1 MYSDEGTMTV
11 RHPHHHGH
19 DEGSDHRRP
28 GPARGGCEP
37 RADHRSA
44 GDHDG
49 HDRDLHDRD
58 LHDRDLHDRDLHD
71 HGLHDH
77 GTAGPGQSIGR
88 PTILS
93 ITCAEGER
101 ISKIR
106 RADGSTFTVIVP
118 RGGIDRP
125 WATSRPGARWVHEDG
140 APPRVPDS
148 ALARL
153 AARVGLADGPALQL
167 PSPEG

>member
-1 MYSDEGTMTV
+1 MYSNEGTMTV

-19 DEGSDHRRP
+19 DEGPDHRRP
-28 GPARGGCEP
+28 GPAGSGCEP
-37 RADHRSA
+37 RGDHRSA
-44 GDHDG
+44 GDHES
-49 HDRDLHDRD
+49 HDHGLHERDLR
-58 LHDRDLHDRDLHD
+58 D

-125 WATSRPGARWVHEDG
+125 WATSRPGRQWVHDDG
-140 APPRVPDS
+140 APPRVPAS

-167 PSPEG
+167 LSPEG

>member
-1 MYSDEGTMTV
+1 MTV

-19 DEGSDHRRP
+19 DEASDRP
-28 GPARGGCEP
+28 GAGSGRDAGEP
-37 RADHRSA
+37 PADHSA
-44 GDHDG
+44 AH
-49 HDRDLHDRD
+49 HPAV
-58 LHDRDLHDRDLHD
+58 D

-77 GTAGPGQSIGR
+77 GRHDHGPAGSRDSIGR

-93 ITCAEGER
+93 ITCAGGER

-125 WATSRPGARWVHEDG
+125 WDTSGPGTRWVHEDG
-140 APPRVPDS
+140 TPRHVPAW

-167 PSPEG
+167 LSTEN

>member
-19 DEGSDHRRP
+19 DDGSDHRRP

-49 HDRDLHDRD
+49 RDHGLGDHDGHDRGLHDR
-58 LHDRDLHDRDLHD
+58 
-71 HGLHDH
+71 GP
-77 GTAGPGQSIGR
+77 AGPGQSIGR

-125 WATSRPGARWVHEDG
+125 WATARPGTRWVHEDG

-167 PSPEG
+167 LSPEE